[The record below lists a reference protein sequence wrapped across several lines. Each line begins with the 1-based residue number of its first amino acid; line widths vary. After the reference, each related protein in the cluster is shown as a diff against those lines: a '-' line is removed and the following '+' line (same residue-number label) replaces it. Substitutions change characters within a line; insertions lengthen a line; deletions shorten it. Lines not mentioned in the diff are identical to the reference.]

1 MHLVIL
7 CTYFIKQACQH
18 FHGSNS
24 VTAIGREAKTH
35 LWHSYRAFRKKQRGS
50 SRIEYHTRIQLL
62 LVKRM

>member
-35 LWHSYRAFRKKQRGS
+35 LWHSYRAFRKK
-50 SRIEYHTRIQLL
+50 T
-62 LVKRM
+62 KRKFKNRVPYTNSVIAC